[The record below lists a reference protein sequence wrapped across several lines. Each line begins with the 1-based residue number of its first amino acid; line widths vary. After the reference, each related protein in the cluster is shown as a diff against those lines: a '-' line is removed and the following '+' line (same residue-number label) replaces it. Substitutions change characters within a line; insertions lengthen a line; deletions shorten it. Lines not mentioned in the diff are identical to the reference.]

1 MLFLPL
7 TIAAA
12 FIIFI
17 LMHKFTFKYKGT
29 SHQATA
35 TTFTGKRHKWYLIN
49 LLEGPGFV
57 IVPANADGIE
67 SKIVW
72 LQENLPGEK
81 IYPKEFIQAVGSGM
95 EAAWQKV

>member
-7 TIAAA
+7 TIAAV
-12 FIIFI
+12 FVI
-17 LMHKFTFKYKGT
+17 LEQMHKFTFTYKGAT
-29 SHQATA
+29 HQATA

-67 SKIVW
+67 SKVIW
-72 LQENLPGEK
+72 LQENLPGEEV
-81 IYPKEFIQAVGSGM
+81 YPKEFIQAVGSGM
-95 EAAWQKV
+95 ESTWQKA